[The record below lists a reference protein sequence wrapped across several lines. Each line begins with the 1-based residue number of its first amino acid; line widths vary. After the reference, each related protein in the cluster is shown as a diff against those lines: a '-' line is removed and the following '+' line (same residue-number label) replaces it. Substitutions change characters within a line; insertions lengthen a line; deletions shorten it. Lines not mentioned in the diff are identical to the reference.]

1 MSMYYLNGTG
11 LDRRA
16 RTVSL
21 DRSMEW
27 TVPMTDVTID
37 VFFA

>member
-1 MSMYYLNGTG
+1 MNGSG

-21 DRSMEW
+21 DRSMVR
-27 TVPMTDVTID
+27 TMPMTDVAID